1 MGIFSEL
8 RRRHVFRVAGAYLL
22 LAWVVLQ
29 VTDTLIS
36 VLELPG
42 GIGRVVFYIL
52 VVGFPLAI
60 LASWVFEI
68 TPEGIKRDSDTD
80 HLPVRSTST
89 GRAVDFVIIAA
100 LTIVIGFLAWER
112 ITPDGHERQ
121 SIAVLP
127 IRSIDGNETSVLF
140 ATGMHDTLLAELA
153 TVADLDVIARQSVME
168 FADSRLSIG
177 EIAVLLGVTHI
188 VDASVQKVGE
198 QLRVAAQLIE
208 VESDKHLWGNTY
220 DEAIG
225 FDNFFDVQSEIAD
238 KISVSLE
245 TTLLPVKGIGSRNE
259 DAVRDY
265 LAAINTWFE
274 TYALYPGVETGL
286 KSAVEKDPEFALAW
300 ARLADIYQQKYWFL
314 PDHDHARDQAEEALA
329 RARALQPDLPELH
342 LVQAKIR
349 YHGYRD
355 YEGALAELKLAEDA
369 MPGAAEVFLWRGFVL
384 RRMRE
389 LPRALVAFERAME
402 LDPRDTGTVYAYG
415 LTLLMARRYQEAE
428 AHFEQAIARFPGS
441 ESLRLQQASVSQ
453 YRDGDVSQRIAALE
467 ASLKGPAK
475 DPADLMDTKLG
486 LVEAYWIDGQ
496 IDLALKHV
504 LDIGPAGDPTGDNSS
519 RLEVA
524 FVLQAAGR
532 EDEARLLFEQ
542 EANDLAGMLDSGPND
557 VFLLNDASRVAMA
570 MGDRELATRYANR
583 IIEVE
588 KDIEKHGRPV
598 PAFETEDLPL
608 LYGSTLCQIG
618 ELDAA
623 YDAFRKVLKRTTPYT
638 PASLVNEWPPCRE
651 QFEGTPQYEALLEE
665 FGHLSEG

>member
-22 LAWVVLQ
+22 LAWLVLQ

-60 LASWVFEI
+60 LASWIFEI

-80 HLPVRSTST
+80 HLPVRPTSK
-89 GRAVDFVIIAA
+89 GRVVDFVIIAA

-112 ITPDGHERQ
+112 ITPDGHGPQ

-140 ATGMHDTLLAELA
+140 ATGLHDILLAELA
-153 TVADLDVIARQSVME
+153 TVSDFDVIARRSVME
-168 FADSRLSIG
+168 FADSNLSID

-208 VESDKHLWGNTY
+208 VESDKHVWGDIY

-225 FDNFFDVQSEIAD
+225 FDNFFEVQSEIVD

-245 TTLLPVKGIGSRNE
+245 TTLLPVKVIGSRNE

-274 TYALYPGVETGL
+274 TYALYPGVETRL

-300 ARLADIYQQKYWFL
+300 ARLADLYQQKYWHL

-349 YHGYRD
+349 YHGYQD

-369 MPGAAEVFLWRGFVL
+369 MPGAAEVFEWRGFVL

-402 LDPRDTGTVYAYG
+402 LGHMGAIYSYG
-415 LTLLMARRYQEAE
+415 NTLLMARRYRDAE
-428 AHFEQAIARFPGS
+428 VHYERAVTRFPDS
-441 ESLRLQQASVSQ
+441 HDMRLQQGTVSW
-453 YRDGDVSQRIAALE
+453 YRDGDMSQRIAALE
-467 ASLKGPAK
+467 AYLKGPAE
-475 DPADLMDTKLG
+475 DPADLMDTKLD
-486 LVEAYWIDGQ
+486 LIQAYWIDGQ

-504 LDIGPAGDPTGDNSS
+504 LDIGSAGDPTGDNSS

-665 FGHLSEG
+665 FGHRSEG